1 MRKFSLS
8 FAIFCLGLTGHAQV
22 AVAPTATVHARVE
35 VAGKVSNVR
44 KRREAIPKTVIWLTP
59 STPGDGTSEQ
69 PPAASSQI
77 RPSQTWPS
85 QTRAR
90 LVQKNKSFEPH
101 VLVVP
106 SGSDVE
112 FPNRD
117 PFFHN
122 VFSLFEGKR
131 FDLGLYE
138 AGSSRVVRFDRP
150 GISYIFCN
158 IHPEMS
164 AIIIA
169 MTTPLYGVSNPEG
182 EIALAGVPFGH
193 YVLHV
198 WSEGMGAENTQPIT
212 RDVTV
217 AETTSSLGAIRVPE
231 ATGQSMAH
239 KNKYGRNYDNPT
251 PDSSV
256 YDQPR

>member
-1 MRKFSLS
+1 MRKFLIS
-8 FAIFCLGLTGHAQV
+8 FAIFCVGFRGHAQV
-22 AVAPTATVHARVE
+22 AVPPTATVHARVE
-35 VAGKVSNVR
+35 VVGKVSNVR
-44 KRREAIPKTVIWLTP
+44 KHHEAIPKTVIWLTA
-59 STPGDGTSEQ
+59 STAGDGTSEQ
-69 PPAASSQI
+69 PSAPLSQT
-77 RPSQTWPS
+77 RPSQTPL
-85 QTRAR
+85 R

-106 SGSDVE
+106 AGSDVE

-138 AGSSRVVRFDRP
+138 AGGSRVVRFDRP

-164 AIIIA
+164 AIVITV
-169 MTTPLYGVSNPEG
+169 TTPLYGVSNPG
-182 EIALAGVPFGH
+182 GQITLAGVPFGH

-212 RDVTV
+212 RDITI
-217 AETTSSLGAIRVPE
+217 AENTSSLGNIRVPK